1 MANLYVSALS
11 LEKISVPI
19 TATANPTSDTVQ
31 MAVAPNYSNPTTW
44 VTASW
49 VTVAGVYYAT
59 VLIGP
64 GSAIGTLATG
74 LYQVWVKVTDNPE
87 IPVLRATDTL
97 TIF

>member
-11 LEKISVPI
+11 LEKIFVPI
-19 TATANPTSDTVQ
+19 TATANPTGDTVQ
-31 MAVAPNYSNPTTW
+31 IAVAPNYSNPTTW
-44 VTASW
+44 VAATWS
-49 VTVAGVYYAT
+49 TVAGVYYAT

-64 GSAIGTLATG
+64 GSAIGTLAAG

-87 IPVLRATDTL
+87 IPVLKSPDTL